1 MRITSKQ
8 LKRMIKEELD
18 EMRIFPVAGYS
29 SDRGESIPKKQPS
42 LADAFAEKYKKIGVE
57 VELIA
62 AVDDNDA
69 AILDDEGKPK
79 KEKVFFL
86 FDDDLWSISA
96 ADVPKT
102 WWRESND
109 GDGYIYHTGEYVK

>member
-1 MRITSKQ
+1 MRITKEQ
-8 LKRMIKEELD
+8 LKRIISETIDELQVG
-18 EMRIFPVAGYS
+18 PVVGHHDDPS
-29 SDRGESIPKKQPS
+29 PKKQPS